1 MAKYEFAGSLFRNE
15 HEMLDAI
22 AAQWV
27 SADGWNGAADPREI
41 LHRLTDDLLAS
52 RCIDGWGL
60 SRSPDS
66 VDEDHPSHM
75 AENGYTTADLAL
87 AFARLRGTILRE
99 VAS

>member
-27 SADGWNGAADPREI
+27 SADGWNGAAEPREI

-52 RCIDGWGL
+52 RLTTPPIL
-60 SRSPDS
+60 SNRP
-66 VDEDHPSHM
+66 
-75 AENGYTTADLAL
+75 ENVGEE
-87 AFARLRGTILRE
+87 RLLL
-99 VAS
+99 

>member
-27 SADGWNGAADPREI
+27 SADGWNGAAEPREI

-60 SRSPDS
+60 SRSPIGRRGPPLTHGRERLHHRRS
-66 VDEDHPSHM
+66 CAGVRSPSGHH
-75 AENGYTTADLAL
+75 
-87 AFARLRGTILRE
+87 
-99 VAS
+99 SP